1 MKIREFIENAQV
13 KYLEAQR
20 DFSVGSN
27 KVAYNNEILKI
38 KTIGLEVDGDID
50 LMDEEIVS
58 KDFKFN
64 RITGEQSVIFNDNI
78 IYNINKNF
86 IEKASKS
93 FGVYSEFSRKT
104 SKKESKRVGRK

>member
-1 MKIREFIENAQV
+1 MKIREFIESAQV

-27 KVAYNNEILKI
+27 KVAYNDQILKI
-38 KTIGLEVDGDID
+38 KTIGLEVNGDID

-78 IYNINKNF
+78 IYSINRNT
-86 IEKASKS
+86 ISKASKS
-93 FGVYSEFSRKT
+93 FGVYSEFSRKST
-104 SKKESKRVGRK
+104 KKESRRVGRK

>member
-1 MKIREFIENAQV
+1 MKIREFIESAQV

-38 KTIGLEVDGDID
+38 KTIGLEVNGDID

-78 IYNINKNF
+78 IYSINNNT
-86 IEKASKS
+86 ITKASKS
-93 FGVYSEFSRKT
+93 FGVYSEFSRKST
-104 SKKESKRVGRK
+104 KKESRRVGRK

>member
-27 KVAYNNEILKI
+27 KKAFNNEILKI
-38 KTIGLEVDGDID
+38 KTIGLEVNGDID

-64 RITGEQSVIFNDNI
+64 RITGEQSVVFNDNI
-78 IYNINKNF
+78 IYNINTNT
-86 IEKASKS
+86 ITKASKT
-93 FGVYSEFSRKT
+93 FGVFSEFTRKGA
-104 SKKESKRVGRK
+104 KKVSKRVGK

>member
-27 KVAYNNEILKI
+27 KKAYSNEILKI
-38 KTIGLEVDGDID
+38 KTIGLEVDGDIG
-50 LMDEEIVS
+50 LMDEEIAS

-64 RITGEQSVIFNDNI
+64 RITGEQSVVFNDNI
-78 IYNINKNF
+78 IYSINKNR
-86 IEKASKS
+86 ISKASKT
-93 FGVYSEFSRKT
+93 FGVFSEFT
-104 SKKESKRVGRK
+104 SKGAKKVSRRVGK

>member
-38 KTIGLEVDGDID
+38 KTIGLEVNGNVD

-78 IYNINKNF
+78 IYYINKNL

-93 FGVYSEFSRKT
+93 FGMFSEFSRK
-104 SKKESKRVGRK
+104 SSPKVSRRVGRN

>member
-1 MKIREFIENAQV
+1 MKIREFIENAQI
-13 KYLEAQR
+13 KFLEAQR

-27 KVAYNNEILKI
+27 KKAYNDEILKI
-38 KTIGLEVDGDID
+38 KTIGLEVNGNID

-64 RITGEQSVIFNDNI
+64 RITGEQSVVFNDNI

-93 FGVYSEFSRKT
+93 FGMFSEFSRK
-104 SKKESKRVGRK
+104 SSPKVSRRVGRN

>member
-27 KVAYNNEILKI
+27 KVAYNDQILKI
-38 KTIGLEVDGDID
+38 KTIGLEVNGNVD

-78 IYNINKNF
+78 IYSINKNL

-93 FGVYSEFSRKT
+93 FGMFSEFSRK
-104 SKKESKRVGRK
+104 SSPKVSRRVGRK

>member
-38 KTIGLEVDGDID
+38 KTIGLEV
-50 LMDEEIVS
+50 V
-58 KDFKFN
+58 
-64 RITGEQSVIFNDNI
+64 Q
-78 IYNINKNF
+78 
-86 IEKASKS
+86 
-93 FGVYSEFSRKT
+93 
-104 SKKESKRVGRK
+104 